1 MKNGGIP
8 LLPPVGQRSI
18 LVLATTHRH
27 VELSAMFTRGR
38 HGALAWPTWRQS
50 KEAALEGREPV
61 RGEGAG
67 KARCPWDDLEH
78 HQLGA
83 DVM

>member
-1 MKNGGIP
+1 MNGEIS

-27 VELSAMFTRGR
+27 VELNSPPPRGR
-38 HGALAWPTWRQS
+38 HGVLAWPIGLKS
-50 KEAALEGREPV
+50 KEATLEGREPV

-67 KARCPWDDLEH
+67 KAKCPWNDLEH

-83 DVM
+83 DVI